1 MNQANVPSVR
11 PAEKILVFLVSL
23 GILAIFTHKT
33 VFLAGNDASRFAQI
47 ESLVDYHH
55 PTINESRYNWTIDRV
70 TIDGKDFSN
79 KPPFFSI
86 VGAGLYTILRTVLG
100 LSFAGHERLVV
111 YLLTLL
117 MVGLSTAWLVTK
129 YYVAIQKHFQPT
141 RKVRYLATAALGL
154 GTILTSFSVT
164 LNNHTVAAAFL
175 FAAFCAVIEEKV
187 VKAGI
192 LASIAF
198 CIDPAPGGIFLAVFA
213 VMVLHSRTQGSFV
226 RYLVSASLAPAL
238 FCASNWAIIGSILP
252 VKMIPGGLDYSG
264 QIARNLANVLL
275 PDDWLY
281 PLKCLFGW
289 HGLFT
294 VSPVLLLG
302 VYGFIKQLRTGAAL
316 GRPQTRWLGAG
327 IAATILLH
335 IVFVGSY
342 GGWSYGFR
350 YLIPIIPLCLFFLPQ
365 VIRELRPSLFAA
377 LLTIS
382 ILFAFIGVYHPWPPG
397 YEQETGKD
405 PVVSLVKN
413 PIGGN
418 LSAWLHE
425 KFGNRM
431 VTKIAESTFIS
442 KELRPRY
449 LYLNLFFESKD
460 DKTTAEKVKAEYVQI
475 IKKARGSTSKNT

>member
-11 PAEKILVFLVSL
+11 PVEKILVFLVSL
-23 GILAIFTHKT
+23 GVLAIFTHKT

-55 PTINESRYNWTIDRV
+55 PYINESRYNWTIDRV
-70 TIDGKDFSN
+70 TINGKDFSN
-79 KPPFFSI
+79 KPPLFSI
-86 VGAGLYTILRTVLG
+86 VGASLYYILRTVLG
-100 LSFAGHERLVV
+100 LSFAGHEHLVV

-117 MVGLSTAWLVTK
+117 TVGLSTAWLVTK
-129 YYVAIQKHFQPT
+129 FYVAIQRRFQPT
-141 RKVRYLATAALGL
+141 RRVCYLATAALGL

-175 FAAFCAVIEEKV
+175 FAAFCAVIEEKA

-192 LASIAF
+192 LASVAF

-213 VMVLHSRTQGSFV
+213 VMVLYSPKKGSLI
-226 RYLVSASLAPAL
+226 RYLLSASLAPAL
-238 FCASNWAIIGSILP
+238 FCASNWVITGSLLP

-264 QIARNLANVLL
+264 QIAPNLANVLL

-302 VYGFIKQLRTGAAL
+302 VYGFIKQLRSGATL

-365 VIRELRPSLFAA
+365 VLRELRPSIFAA

-405 PVVSLVKN
+405 PIISLVKN

-425 KFGNRM
+425 NFGNRM

-442 KELRPRY
+442 KDIRPRY
-449 LYLNLFFESKD
+449 LYLNLFFESKG
-460 DKTTAEKVKAEYVQI
+460 DKKTAEKIKAEYVQI
-475 IKKARGSTSKNT
+475 IKKARGSTSKNS

>member
-11 PAEKILVFLVSL
+11 PVEKILVFLVSF
-23 GILAIFTHKT
+23 GVLAIFTHKT

-55 PTINESRYNWTIDRV
+55 PYINESRYNWTIDRV
-70 TIDGKDFSN
+70 TINGKDFSN
-79 KPPFFSI
+79 KPPLFSI
-86 VGAGLYTILRTVLG
+86 VGAGLYYILRTVLG
-100 LSFAGHERLVV
+100 LSFAGHEHLVV
-111 YLLTLL
+111 YLVTLL
-117 MVGLSTAWLVTK
+117 TVGLSTTWLVTK
-129 YYVAIQKHFQPT
+129 FYVAIQKRFQPT
-141 RKVRYLATAALGL
+141 RRVRYLATAALGL

-175 FAAFCAVIEEKV
+175 FAAFCAVIEEKA

-192 LASIAF
+192 LASVVF
-198 CIDPAPGGIFLAVFA
+198 CIDLAPGGMFLAVFA
-213 VMVLHSRTQGSFV
+213 IMILHSPKKGSLV
-226 RYLVSASLAPAL
+226 RYLLSASLAPAL
-238 FCASNWAIIGSILP
+238 FCASNWVITGSVLP

-264 QIARNLANVLL
+264 QIAPNLANVLL

-302 VYGFIKQLRTGAAL
+302 VYSFIKQLRSGATL

-365 VIRELRPSLFAA
+365 VLREFRPSIFAA

-405 PVVSLVKN
+405 PIISLVKN

-425 KFGNRM
+425 NFGNRM

-442 KELRPRY
+442 KDIRPRY
-449 LYLNLFFESKD
+449 LYLNLFFESKG
-460 DKTTAEKVKAEYVQI
+460 DKKTAEKIKAEYVQI
-475 IKKARGSTSKNT
+475 IKKARGSTSKNS